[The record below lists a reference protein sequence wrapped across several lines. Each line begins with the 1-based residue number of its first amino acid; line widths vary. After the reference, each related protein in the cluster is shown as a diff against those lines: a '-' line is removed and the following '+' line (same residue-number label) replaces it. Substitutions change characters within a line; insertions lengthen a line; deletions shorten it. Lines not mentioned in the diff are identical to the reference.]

1 MLGCLGVSII
11 HGTLTWTVGYKCV
24 YVIFLHVYVHGTL
37 VYSLIWRTFGDC
49 TEFDPKEIL
58 WWAQSLAHDGHLSVW
73 WPCLIM
79 LNFRELMSCS
89 LPPKRWKSSKIKK
102 QKSTVLESLWVLR
115 APFQSIESTW
125 NSLSF
130 ESPWKSI
137 KTSTVLEI
145 PWVLRV
151 PCPCCVE
158 LTQDFVCLLYTSP
171 SPETA

>member
-11 HGTLTWTVGYKCV
+11 HGALTWTVGYKCV
-24 YVIFLHVYVHGTL
+24 YVIFLHVYVQGTL
-37 VYSLIWRTFGDC
+37 VYSLIWRTFGEC

-73 WPCLIM
+73 WPCLIV

-115 APFQSIESTW
+115 APFQSVER
-125 NSLSF
+125 
-130 ESPWKSI
+130 PWKSI
-137 KTSTVLEI
+137 KTSTVPEI
-145 PWVLRV
+145 IWVLKVLQNR
-151 PCPCCVE
+151 
-158 LTQDFVCLLYTSP
+158 
-171 SPETA
+171 